1 MDDDRRYHDIHRGR
15 SWPWSRSRR
24 RSRAWSS
31 WWSLLFSPSF
41 LLLSSNICFQR
52 LLATSHCD
60 IDKGQ
65 RHRFVGQWPIS
76 PSIYFLAMCAHSFHH
91 HFNNFMFY
99 NFSNFVLLIRYFIS
113 ALSHLPP
120 PNSWLLIIKPFSIT
134 FNPPLRF
141 CHTITSLLI
150 RFLTKQSMFI
160 SFISP
165 YGNHDPLASV

>member
-1 MDDDRRYHDIHRGR
+1 MIHAWGLMFMLYEKVWVFVVCPR
-15 SWPWSRSRR
+15 SKRCLGAQKMEHWNIVKKGCKHQGFWASH
-24 RSRAWSS
+24 
-31 WWSLLFSPSF
+31 PS
-41 LLLSSNICFQR
+41 Q
-52 LLATSHCD
+52 
-60 IDKGQ
+60 
-65 RHRFVGQWPIS
+65 
-76 PSIYFLAMCAHSFHH
+76 Y
-91 HFNNFMFY
+91 
-99 NFSNFVLLIRYFIS
+99 FSNFVLLIRYFIS

-165 YGNHDPLASV
+165 YGNHDPLASVWSDMHALYILHVGLS